1 MLTNTFCHIPGFG
14 IQTERYLWT
23 LGIHRWDAALDIG
36 EEKLT
41 PRARALLKE
50 HIPLSMEMLEKS
62 DIGYFAQALPSDQH
76 WRLFT
81 EFRNS
86 IAYVDIE
93 TTGLGS
99 PNDSITSITL
109 YDGKEIQTFVQDEN
123 LREFPSAIKQYKLL
137 VTYNGKC
144 FDVPFIE
151 NYLGI
156 QLSMEHIDLRFL
168 LRSLGYRGG
177 LKSCER
183 QLGIERTDVKDVDG
197 FFAVLLWNDYQVRG
211 SARSLETLLA
221 YNIIDTVNLETLLVK
236 AYNLKLKETPFF
248 AEYRLPMPVV
258 PDIPYKA
265 DHETIERIRHEYH
278 WRFGE

>member
-1 MLTNTFCHIPGFG
+1 MLKNTFCHIPGFG

-23 LGIHRWDAALDIG
+23 LGIHHWDAALAIG
-36 EEKLT
+36 EGQLT
-41 PRARALLKE
+41 SRARTLLKQ
-50 HIPLSMEMLEKS
+50 HIPLSVEKLEKY
-62 DIGYFAQALPSDQH
+62 DIGFFAQSLPSDQH

-81 EFRNS
+81 EFRKS

-99 PNDSITSITL
+99 PNDSITTITL
-109 YDGKEIQTFVQDEN
+109 YDGNTIQTFVQDEN
-123 LREFPSAIKQYKLL
+123 LREFPSAIRQYKLL

-156 QLSMEHIDLRFL
+156 RLNMEHIDLRFL

-183 QLGIERTDVKDVDG
+183 QLGVERTDVKDVDG
-197 FFAVLLWNDYQVRG
+197 YFAVLLWNDYQTRG
-211 SARSLETLLA
+211 SVRSLETLLA
-221 YNIIDTVNLETLLVK
+221 YNIIDTVNLETLMVL
-236 AYNLKLKETPFF
+236 AYNLKLQGTPFSTK
-248 AEYRLPMPVV
+248 YRLPMPHV
-258 PDIPYKA
+258 PEIPFKA